1 MNIKVVLE
9 YDGAGFSGWQQQSAR
24 RTVEGELRRALAE
37 LTGERITVYGAGRTD
52 AGAHALGQ
60 VASFR
65 LPDGSIPVRRL
76 VAALN
81 AKLPADVG
89 ALSAEEV
96 PEAFHA
102 RYSATARRYRY
113 RYLDRP
119 GRPAL
124 ERDRCWH
131 LPGTR
136 LEVGAMAEAAAALV
150 GRHDWTSFCSA
161 SEPQR
166 ARTREMRSA
175 SVRRR
180 GEFVELELEAEGF
193 LRGLVRG
200 IAGALAEVGS
210 GRREPGWLGE
220 LLAARDRRRAAM
232 DKVRTAPARGLTL
245 VEVLYRKDSKEGS

>member
-9 YDGAGFSGWQQQSAR
+9 YDGTGFSGWQQQAAR
-24 RTVEGELRRALAE
+24 RSVEGELKRALFE
-37 LTGERITVYGAGRTD
+37 LTQERITVYGAGRTD

-60 VASFR
+60 VANFR
-65 LPDGSIPVRRL
+65 LPEGSISVSKL

-81 AKLPADVG
+81 AKLPADLS
-89 ALSAEEV
+89 ALSATVV
-96 PEAFHA
+96 PDSFHA
-102 RYSATARRYRY
+102 RYSALGRRYRY

-119 GRPAL
+119 ARPAL

-131 LPGTR
+131 LAGPLDER
-136 LEVGAMAEAAAALV
+136 AMGEAARALV

-161 SEPQR
+161 SEPAG
-166 ARTREMRSA
+166 ARTRSMRSA
-175 SVRRR
+175 AVRRT

-210 GRREPGWLGE
+210 GRRPPEWVGE
-220 LLAARDRRRAAM
+220 LLAARDRSQAA
-232 DKVRTAPARGLTL
+232 KTAPARGLTL
-245 VEVLYRKDSKEGS
+245 VRVIYQEEMS

>member
-1 MNIKVVLE
+1 VNIKVVLE
-9 YDGAGFSGWQQQSAR
+9 YDGTGFSGWQQQTAR
-24 RTVEGELRRALAE
+24 RTVEGELKRALEE
-37 LTGERITVYGAGRTD
+37 LTGKRITVYGAGRTD

-60 VASFR
+60 VVNFR
-65 LPDGSIPVRRL
+65 LPEGSLGVPRL

-81 AKLPADVG
+81 AKLPADVS
-89 ALSAEEV
+89 ALSATVV
-96 PEAFHA
+96 PDQFHA
-102 RYSATARRYRY
+102 RYAAVGRRYRY

-131 LPGTR
+131 VSGPLS
-136 LEVGAMAEAAAALV
+136 EQAMGLAARGLV

-161 SEPQR
+161 SEP
-166 ARTREMRSA
+166 AATRTRTMRAA
-175 SVRRR
+175 SVRRS

-210 GRREPGWLGE
+210 GRRQPGWVGE
-220 LLAARDRRRAAM
+220 LLAARDRRRTAA
-232 DKVRTAPARGLTL
+232 DLVRTAPARGLTL
-245 VEVLYRKDSKEGS
+245 MEVIYQPESAEETS

>member
-9 YDGAGFSGWQQQSAR
+9 YDGTGFSGWQQQAAR
-24 RTVEGELRRALAE
+24 RTVEGELKRALEE
-37 LTGERITVYGAGRTD
+37 LTGKRITVYGAGRTD

-60 VASFR
+60 VVNFR
-65 LPDGSIPVRRL
+65 LPEGSIGVPRL

-81 AKLPADVG
+81 AKLPADVS
-89 ALSAEEV
+89 ALSATEV
-96 PEAFHA
+96 PDQFHA
-102 RYSATARRYRY
+102 RYAAIGRRYGY

-119 GRPAL
+119 ARPAL

-131 LPGTR
+131 LPR
-136 LEVGAMAEAAAALV
+136 PLDERAMEASVGALV

-161 SEPQR
+161 SEPAATRIRTMR
-166 ARTREMRSA
+166 AA
-175 SVRRR
+175 AVRRT

-210 GRREPGWLGE
+210 GRRPPEWVGE
-220 LLAARDRRRAAM
+220 LLGARDRRRTAT
-232 DKVRTAPARGLTL
+232 DLVKTAPARGLTL
-245 VEVLYRKDSKEGS
+245 LEVIYRPEAMKETS